1 MRRFERLAHVVI
13 EYLATCGLLF
23 FLNKMSTTNAQPP
36 PAQHSAAN
44 NDDDE
49 DDEWDKRIRR
59 TGCFKENE
67 ELLICHADTNDWRKC
82 LRELTAFKQ
91 CMQANKPSA

>member
-1 MRRFERLAHVVI
+1 
-13 EYLATCGLLF
+13 
-23 FLNKMSTTNAQPP
+23 MSSTNDLPP
-36 PAQHSAAN
+36 PAQHNTVN

-91 CMQANKPSA
+91 CMQANKSST

>member
-1 MRRFERLAHVVI
+1 MSS
-13 EYLATCGLLF
+13 TNGL
-23 FLNKMSTTNAQPP
+23 PP
-36 PAQHSAAN
+36 PAQHNTVN

-67 ELLICHADTNDWRKC
+67 ELLICHADTNDWR
-82 LRELTAFKQ
+82 
-91 CMQANKPSA
+91 